1 MTDWR
6 KIAQR
11 ELLLLVGIIRQ
22 PAAAINA
29 LRLNNRWLVPLL
41 ILVVVTFVNSRLTQ
55 DIANREFGDLLQ
67 RVMMVTGEEG
77 ELADDLA
84 SLESDSTAPE
94 PITQFLMLGIIV
106 FLGRGLLALLLRFVG
121 RLFLRR
127 DVPLRQLFTLSVYLG
142 YIHALGI
149 LLRLPLQLMS
159 GSVRTAIGPSL
170 LLRNPSGFMGY
181 FFAQLDAIYL
191 WEMGL
196 AGLGL
201 GLLLETEDHLRP
213 VVIMIGLYLLWNML
227 AALSS
232 SAIIG

>member
-6 KIAQR
+6 RMMQR
-11 ELLLLVGIIRQ
+11 ELLLLVGIFRQ

-29 LRLNNRWLVPLL
+29 LRSESRWLVPLL
-41 ILVVVTFVNSRLTQ
+41 VLIVVTFMNSRMTQ
-55 DIANREFGDLLQ
+55 DIATREFGDLLQ
-67 RVMMVTGEEG
+67 RVMTVTGENG
-77 ELADDLA
+77 EVAGDLA
-84 SLESDSTAPE
+84 NLDSESAAPE
-94 PITQFLMLGIIV
+94 PISQFLMLGVIV
-106 FLGRGLLALLLRFVG
+106 LLGRWLLALLLRFVG

-127 DVPLRQLFTLSVYLG
+127 EIPFRQLFTLSVYLG
-142 YIHALGI
+142 YVHALGI

-159 GSVRTAIGPSL
+159 GSVRTTIGPSL
-170 LLRNPSGFMGY
+170 LLRDPSGFVQY
-181 FFAQLDAIYL
+181 FFAQLDVFYL

-201 GLLLETEDHLRP
+201 GLLLETDDHLRP
-213 VVIMIGLYLLWNML
+213 AVIMIGLYLLWNML